1 MRSLRERAQ
10 VKYNSH
16 DPAHLEMLRELWQ
29 HVFPDSNPPDNCES
43 PRWKDVGFQGNN
55 PGTDF
60 RGAGLTGLQQLI
72 YLVTRQTEDFRRIQ
86 SGAVDYPFAISAL
99 NITYFLIFYL
109 QLNEKKEVAQ
119 PQQRLAP
126 ARYSP
131 ISALKAFYRL
141 QVQSP
146 EFLEEV
152 YCATVVFMHFAWLRL
167 NKTQHLS
174 IMDFSQAIA
183 LAQTQLEHSLLASPR
198 TMAEFL
204 QLKAATLHE
213 DS

>member
-1 MRSLRERAQ
+1 M
-10 VKYNSH
+10 
-16 DPAHLEMLRELWQ
+16 
-29 HVFPDSNPPDNCES
+29 
-43 PRWKDVGFQGNN
+43 
-55 PGTDF
+55 
-60 RGAGLTGLQQLI
+60 
-72 YLVTRQTEDFRRIQ
+72 IQ

-126 ARYSP
+126 ARYSLF
-131 ISALKAFYRL
+131 SALKAFYRL

-146 EFLEEV
+146 EVLEEV

-174 IMDFSQAIA
+174 IMDFSQAIS
-183 LAQTQLEHSLLASPR
+183 LAQTQLEHILLASPR

>member
-1 MRSLRERAQ
+1 VRSLRERAQ

-16 DPAHLEMLRELWQ
+16 NSAHLDQLRELWQ
-29 HVFPDSNPPDNCES
+29 HIFPDAPPPESVES

-60 RGAGLTGLQQLI
+60 RGAGVTGLQQLL
-72 YLVTRQTEDFRRIQ
+72 YLVTRQTEDFRRVR

-109 QLNEKKEVAQ
+109 QLNERKEVAQ

-126 ARYSP
+126 ARYSLS
-131 ISALKAFYRL
+131 SALKAFYRL

-146 EFLEEV
+146 EALEEV
-152 YCATVVFMHFAWLRL
+152 YCATVLFMHFAWLRL

-174 IMDFSQAIA
+174 IMDFSQAIS
-183 LAQTQLEHSLLASPR
+183 LAQAKLEQILLASPR
-198 TMAEFL
+198 TMSEFV
-204 QLKAATLHE
+204 QLKAAALHE
-213 DS
+213 DA